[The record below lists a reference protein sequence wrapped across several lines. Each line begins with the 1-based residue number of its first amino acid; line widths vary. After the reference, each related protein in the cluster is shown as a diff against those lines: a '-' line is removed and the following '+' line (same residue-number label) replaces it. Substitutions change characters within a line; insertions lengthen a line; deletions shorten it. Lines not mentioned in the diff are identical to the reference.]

1 MFIVSLAIA
10 DLIVG
15 LIVMP
20 ISAIYIFTEEWLFGV
35 AVCQFWIGIDY
46 TASTASILNLF
57 ILSLDRYWSV
67 TTPLQYIR
75 RRTKRRALLMI
86 SIVWFLSLL
95 WLVPILGWHHFEH
108 NGIRTVP
115 PSVCDT
121 EYATNTAL
129 KIVTGTLNYYLP
141 LAIMY
146 AIYGK
151 IFMEIRKRSKL
162 EVGLRMCGGIP
173 KAAAVQ
179 PNSFSDESDE
189 PRAPPPPPCARR
201 NCVSAL
207 PPLLSRRLSDNLR
220 AITAVRDGEH
230 EYTKLESKCDDVKS
244 APIAEADQTTFSSSP
259 NSPDAASSDSA
270 QCTTA
275 DEAAATN
282 NAADDESHALPT
294 MTAPAPS
301 GGGSGATSRV
311 AETSLSSP
319 YSSPFTAHSDRA
331 HVLASSPRRQLPK
344 EVHPVKTQSV
354 RRPRPVANNRP
365 AAVRVVP
372 KPTGAMAAAAAA
384 ARRKNGTTATAAES
398 ALLKRAIKWRVR
410 AEKWQHRPSTA
421 LQREIKAARQLGVI
435 MGAFTLCFFPYFV
448 CFMVVAFCDG
458 CIGQS
463 LMSAMTWIGYI
474 NSTMNP
480 FLYPLCNLNFRRKF
494 RMMLRLEVAPTAQQ
508 NHSMR
513 YSAPRPSPSGKT
525 DH

>member
-1 MFIVSLAIA
+1 
-10 DLIVG
+10 
-15 LIVMP
+15 
-20 ISAIYIFTEEWLFGV
+20 
-35 AVCQFWIGIDY
+35 
-46 TASTASILNLF
+46 
-57 ILSLDRYWSV
+57 
-67 TTPLQYIR
+67 
-75 RRTKRRALLMI
+75 MI
-86 SIVWFLSLL
+86 SVVWFLSLL
-95 WLVPILGWHHFEH
+95 WLVPILGWHHFQH
-108 NGIRTVP
+108 DGIRTVP

-173 KAAAVQ
+173 KAAVVQ

-189 PRAPPPPPCARR
+189 PRVPVLPRK
-201 NCVSAL
+201 NCVSAI

-220 AITAVRDGEH
+220 AITTVHEH
-230 EYTKLESKCDDVKS
+230 EYTKLESKCDDAKA

-270 QCTTA
+270 QCIINDA
-275 DEAAATN
+275 NAIDGKAHHNEA
-282 NAADDESHALPT
+282 HALPT
-294 MTAPAPS
+294 IGTPCV
-301 GGGSGATSRV
+301 GGGATSRV

-319 YSSPFTAHSDRA
+319 YSSPFTAHSDRT
-331 HVLASSPRRQLPK
+331 HVLGSSPRRELPK
-344 EVHPVKTQSV
+344 EIHPVKKQSV
-354 RRPRPVANNRP
+354 RKAVSAANNRP
-365 AAVRVVP
+365 AAVRIVP
-372 KPTGAMAAAAAA
+372 KPTGAMATAAAA
-384 ARRKNGTTATAAES
+384 ARRKNGTTAPAAES

-421 LQREIKAARQLGVI
+421 LAREIKAARQLGVI

-458 CIGQS
+458 CIGQG
-463 LMSAMTWIGYI
+463 LMTAMTWIGYI

-480 FLYPLCNLNFRRKF
+480 FLYPLCNMNFRRKF